1 MGSSSK
7 TSSSSNAN
15 YSEVVAADK
24 TSANTA
30 QAALIS
36 LHIDN
41 NEHRLGPLLPILHDI
56 QNQLGYIPDTAIS
69 EISKRLNLSR
79 AEVHGVV
86 SFYHHFST
94 KPRGRHIIEVCCAE
108 SCQALGGRELQQHAK
123 DKLGLDWYETTKD
136 GEITLEPVYCLGN
149 CACSPAVRVGLQI
162 LGRVANDDFDELIDE
177 LTTVPITLIANS

>member
-7 TSSSSNAN
+7 TSSDARYSEIIAAEKVSSNAA
-15 YSEVVAADK
+15 E
-24 TSANTA
+24 
-30 QAALIS
+30 AALIGP
-36 LHIDN
+36 HIDK

-56 QNQLGYIPDTAIS
+56 QNQLGYIPDTAIG

-108 SCQALGGRELQQHAK
+108 SCQALGGRELQQYAK
-123 DKLGLDWYETTKD
+123 DKLGLDWYQTTKD

-149 CACSPAVRVGLQI
+149 CACSPAVRVGLQM
-162 LGRVANDDFDELIDE
+162 LGRVDNDDFDELLEE